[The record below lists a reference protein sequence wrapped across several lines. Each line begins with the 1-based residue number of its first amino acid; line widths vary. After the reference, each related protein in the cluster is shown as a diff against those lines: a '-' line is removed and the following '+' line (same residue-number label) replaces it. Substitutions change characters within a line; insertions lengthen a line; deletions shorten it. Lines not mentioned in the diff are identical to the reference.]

1 MKEHRGLFIALF
13 ITFFFLNTRYEV
25 HDSTKAWLIHSF
37 PNEFSRSKVTPD
49 IVVAKDGTGDVET
62 IREAIRRAPL
72 GITTTIVV
80 YMKYGIYNEHVVIPG
95 LPKF

>member
-13 ITFFFLNTRYEV
+13 ITFSFLNTRYEV